1 MSRVSESLTSTVAPA
16 LQLAGEH
23 ALPARNRL
31 RLRRPRVPDNET
43 RFAPIPCPSCPG
55 TIASRHC
62 AACGELRP
70 DLRSDGTRQW
80 LSELA
85 AAFTQLDGNL
95 LRSMYALFARPGEL
109 TVEFLRGARRA
120 YLKPIQMFLVAN
132 VVYFVMQAWLGWNTM
147 STPLQGH
154 MTTAPYHEFAR
165 AHVEAFALSE
175 GTTVDALVTAF
186 NGRVDTYAKSL
197 VILLVP
203 MFAIGLALVGRM
215 RARGFLACLV
225 FALHFYAFFLWLQGL
240 VLLPLAHG
248 LARGWFGAMTWARIN
263 AVMLIP
269 TFGATGLYLW
279 LSFRRVFGVS
289 KRSAS
294 VLALFS
300 LGLFVASIFLYRFVL
315 FLVVLHAL

>member
-1 MSRVSESLTSTVAPA
+1 MV
-16 LQLAGEH
+16 GEH

-31 RLRRPRVPDNET
+31 RLRRPRVPDNEA
-43 RFAPIPCPSCPG
+43 RFAPIACPSCPA

-70 DLRSDGTRQW
+70 DLRSDGIGQW
-80 LSELA
+80 LSEVA

-120 YLKPIQMFLVAN
+120 YLKPIQVFLVAN

-154 MTTAPYHEFAR
+154 MTTAPYHAFAR
-165 AHVEAFALSE
+165 AHVEAFALRE
-175 GTTVDALVTAF
+175 GTTVDALAKAF
-186 NGRVDTYAKSL
+186 DGRVETYAKSL

-203 MFAIGLALVGRM
+203 MFALGLALVGRK
-215 RARGFLACLV
+215 RVRSFLACLV
-225 FALHFYAFFLWLQGL
+225 FALHFYGFFLWLQGL

-248 LARGWFGAMTWARIN
+248 LSRGWFGALTWEQIGE
-263 AVMLIP
+263 VMLIP
-269 TFGATGLYLW
+269 TLGATGLYLW
-279 LSFRRVFGVS
+279 LSLRRVFGVS

-294 VLALFS
+294 VLAVLS
-300 LGLFVASIFLYRFVL
+300 VGLFVASIFLYRFVL
-315 FLVVLHAL
+315 FLVVLHALSLF